1 MAAASFR
8 LPKICLHCRLINKV
22 HFRLMCI
29 VQTHLCLRSLIY
41 LQNVPDDLFQLLSI
55 GLVRLKKLLA
65 LLVPVDQAD
74 LFFNP
79 LLTPVVK
86 VFRPLNLKFYQII
99 ILFSQTNASSRFH
112 ASLRKQLTL
121 FSWCC
126 HWFSPWND
134 VRETGRNSLL
144 MTCYYLGL
152 CGCRFSL
159 LKGTQIWVVN
169 QIGRATWQIC
179 FNQSDALPRSRLW
192 CIISVEYQCLFLLNF
207 GHMTVSTNM
216 WILLEGVPQ
225 YW

>member
-1 MAAASFR
+1 MHCSKTSLLKLPNIFTKCTRWLVSTLVHWASEVEKATSPTCSGWPGRPF
-8 LPKICLHCRLINKV
+8 
-22 HFRLMCI
+22 
-29 VQTHLCLRSLIY
+29 
-41 LQNVPDDLFQLLSI
+41 
-55 GLVRLKKLLA
+55 
-65 LLVPVDQAD
+65 
-74 LFFNP
+74 FFNP

-86 VFRPLNLKFYQII
+86 VFHPLNLKFYQII
-99 ILFSQTNASSRFH
+99 FSQTNASSRFH

-144 MTCYYLGL
+144 MPCHYLGL

-159 LKGTQIWVVN
+159 LKGTQIWVVH

-192 CIISVEYQCLFLLNF
+192 CIISVEYQCLFLRPHLAENQ
-207 GHMTVSTNM
+207 S
-216 WILLEGVPQ
+216 WRCKLLLVPANKGLFVHLVL
-225 YW
+225 